1 MNAEQL
7 QSLVR
12 FATLAPS
19 SHNTQP
25 WRFRVAERYIDIA
38 ADLARALPQNDPQGR
53 ELAISCGCA
62 LMNLRIAALRLL
74 LQPHVE
80 LLPDGLEADTCARVE
95 WFAGEAGEFDQQLFD
110 SMPIRRTHRK
120 AFLDRVVPEDLV
132 RGLDAAATRE
142 GGWLTVISDTAM
154 RRTIADCVAEGDRMQ
169 WSNED
174 WRREL
179 ANWLRPRQAGDGLP
193 VPLLTA
199 VFARSRVR
207 RSDLGEKMAERNRRL
222 AEEAPVLAVLGTYG
236 DAKADWLVAGQALQR
251 MLLWGAGNGL
261 QAGFLNQPLQVTSL
275 RERVTN
281 LLGVAGFPQMIVRI
295 GYPASDVKPTPRR
308 PLADV
313 TRMLI

>member
-12 FATLAPS
+12 YATLAPS

-38 ADLARALPQNDPQGR
+38 EDVARALPQTDPQRR

-80 LLPDGLEADTCARVE
+80 LLPDGLDADTCARVE

-110 SMPIRRTHRK
+110 AIPGRRTHRK
-120 AFLDRVVPEDLV
+120 AFTDRAVSDELV

-142 GGWLTVISDTAM
+142 GGWLTVIAATNL
-154 RRTIADCVAEGDRMQ
+154 RGTIADLVADGDRTQ
-169 WSNED
+169 WANEE

-179 ANWLRPRQAGDGLP
+179 ANWLRPRQSGDGLP
-193 VPLLTA
+193 MPFLKS
-199 VFARSRVR
+199 VFTRARVR
-207 RSDLGEKMAERNRRL
+207 RSDLGESMAARSRKL
-222 AEEAPVLAVLGTYG
+222 VMDAPVLAVLGTYG
-236 DAKADWLVAGQALQR
+236 DAKADWLVGGQALQR
-251 MLLWGAGNGL
+251 MLLWGVGNGL
-261 QAGFLNQPLQVTSL
+261 QAGFLNQPLQVPAL

-281 LLGVAGFPQMIVRI
+281 LLGVAGFPQMVVRI
-295 GYPASDVKPTPRR
+295 GYPAEELTPTPRR
-308 PLADV
+308 PLEDV
-313 TRMLI
+313 MRMLI